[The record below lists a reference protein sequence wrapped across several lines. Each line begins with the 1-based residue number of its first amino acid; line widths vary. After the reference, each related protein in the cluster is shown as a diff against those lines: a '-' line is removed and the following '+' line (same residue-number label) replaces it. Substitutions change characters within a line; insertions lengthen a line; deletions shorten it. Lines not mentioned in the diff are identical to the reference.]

1 MTVAILG
8 IFILFMLIN
17 LLSQVL
23 KSNTDTVVTSDGVTV
38 DLTIDDIKKDLLA
51 FQGMDPTSEEK
62 SMKYKDL
69 TEKLNVLES
78 RGRRLEDVASLK
90 KVLQSEYYKGFNIS
104 YISSLAKFDDLS
116 LGKKSR
122 VITFNDAEKTQMG
135 NLLGISM
142 RSNMIVE

>member
-1 MTVAILG
+1 LG

-23 KSNTDTVVTSDGVTV
+23 KSNKDTVITSDGVTI

-51 FQGMDPTSEEK
+51 FQSMDPTSEEK
-62 SMKYKDL
+62 SMKFHDL
-69 TEKLNVLES
+69 SEKLDVLES
-78 RGRRLEDVASLK
+78 RGRRLEDVAQLK

-104 YISSLAKFDDLS
+104 YISSLSKFDDLS

-122 VITFNDAEKTQMG
+122 ILTFNDAEKTQFGSLM
-135 NLLGISM
+135 
-142 RSNMIVE
+142 